1 MARKP
6 VSYLAGAAVLGTAIG
21 AVAALLASPKHGP
34 ELRKTFKK
42 RATEAGQLVGDA
54 GRAIPERLSRLPQQ
68 GREALEQL
76 RRRREEAPKGT
87 RVTVEGDHSTVDEES
102 GA

>member
-34 ELRKTFKK
+34 ELRKTLRK
-42 RATEAGQLVGDA
+42 RAGEAGQLVEDA
-54 GRAIPERLSRLPQQ
+54 GRAIPERLARIPEK
-68 GREALEQL
+68 GREALAKL
-76 RRRREEAPKGT
+76 RRRPEEAAPGT
-87 RVTVEGDHSTVDEES
+87 HVTVEGEHAADTER
-102 GA
+102 

>member
-1 MARKP
+1 LARKP

-42 RATEAGQLVGDA
+42 RASEAGQLVGDA
-54 GRAIPERLSRLPQQ
+54 GRAIPERLARLPEQ
-68 GREALEQL
+68 GREALARL
-76 RRRREEAPKGT
+76 RKKPEEAAPGT
-87 RVTVEGDHSTVDEES
+87 RVTVEGEHAADLES
-102 GA
+102 